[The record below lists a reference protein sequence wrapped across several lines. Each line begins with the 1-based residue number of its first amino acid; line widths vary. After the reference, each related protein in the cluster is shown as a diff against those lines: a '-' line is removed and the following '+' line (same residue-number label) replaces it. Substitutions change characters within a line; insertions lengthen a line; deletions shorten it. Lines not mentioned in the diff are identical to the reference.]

1 MTRERTACVRNQKTI
16 SLPQGDREQE
26 LEPNNIIRSE
36 RVETNN
42 FQCVATNLVK
52 YLVKRYLLTARRY
65 KLNDNS

>member
-1 MTRERTACVRNQKTI
+1 M
-16 SLPQGDREQE
+16 
-26 LEPNNIIRSE
+26 IRSE

-42 FQCVATNLVK
+42 FQCVTTNLVK